1 MSSVIMKK
9 GKCRS
14 IDVAIPGNSNVI
26 KKDVGEVLKYKDL
39 TLQIQRLW
47 SVKIKSD
54 TGNNRGR

>member
-1 MSSVIMKK
+1 MKK
-9 GKCRS
+9 GKCRL